1 MKCRVPVLLVFV
13 RVVVLLISRFQQTF
27 AQTTLEA
34 PAIIIYPNS
43 AIVTNGYSV
52 VVACVVD
59 GTPSPNITWSM
70 TAQNGSVATL
80 QMSTTISIRQNTT
93 TYGNDIYTVSY
104 LTYCSF
110 WANNS
115 GNYTCSG
122 SNGVNGT
129 SLTVTSAGFVLD
141 VDECAQ
147 NLDTCSQLCYDTSYS
162 YTCSCYTGY
171 TLSTDGITCIDINEC
186 SMANGGCSQFCVNT
200 NGSFYCQCNTGYQL
214 SADNK
219 TCNG

>member
-1 MKCRVPVLLVFV
+1 MRTHHTHTHTHTHTLSCYSHPNLCA
-13 RVVVLLISRFQQTF
+13 LINLFSST
-27 AQTTLEA
+27 ATLEA

-129 SLTVTSAGFVLD
+129 SLTVTSAGFVLGKPSQIL
-141 VDECAQ
+141 CNQRLFMGMACM
-147 NLDTCSQLCYDTSYS
+147 NNTC
-162 YTCSCYTGY
+162 TG
-171 TLSTDGITCIDINEC
+171 L
-186 SMANGGCSQFCVNT
+186 QF
-200 NGSFYCQCNTGYQL
+200 
-214 SADNK
+214 
-219 TCNG
+219 